1 MGKKITS
8 FLPDSDTESLNSTVK
23 SLKDTGVVAGIF
35 IVTGNGSH
43 PEIREPE
50 IKYLN
55 TDGFASTDS
64 VKKMAD
70 AAATDYVLVYSKS
83 SPLDLGKFA
92 LNRMMQV
99 CENMD
104 AGIVYSDY
112 FENKNNQL
120 SPHPVIDYQEGSL
133 RDDFNFGSVILYK
146 ASAFRDACKKME
158 SEFRFAGLYDLRL
171 KISQEH
177 AIVHLA
183 RNAVHRNRTRY
194 AKIRRKAVRLCRSE
208 EQGGPDRDGKSLHRS
223 SEKNQRL
230 AET

>member
-1 MGKKITS
+1 ME
-8 FLPDSDTESLNSTVK
+8 P
-23 SLKDTGVVAGIF
+23 GIKF
-35 IVTGNGSH
+35 
-43 PEIREPE
+43 
-50 IKYLN
+50 LN
-55 TDGFASTDS
+55 TNGFASTDS

-70 AAATDYVLVYSKS
+70 ASATEYVLVYSKS

-146 ASAFRDACKKME
+146 ARHSGRPVIKWTR
-158 SEFRFAGLYDLRL
+158 EFHF
-171 KISQEH
+171 
-177 AIVHLA
+177 
-183 RNAVHRNRTRY
+183 
-194 AKIRRKAVRLCRSE
+194 CR
-208 EQGGPDRDGKSLHRS
+208 PV
-223 SEKNQRL
+223 
-230 AET
+230 